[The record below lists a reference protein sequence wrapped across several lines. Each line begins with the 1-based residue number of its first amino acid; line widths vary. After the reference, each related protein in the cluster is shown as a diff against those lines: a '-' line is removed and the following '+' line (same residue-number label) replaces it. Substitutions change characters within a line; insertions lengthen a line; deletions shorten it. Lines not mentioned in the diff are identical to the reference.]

1 MIVTEFPHLWKTDTS
16 CHSLVVEKENK
27 KGFLQLSEIPD
38 NSNYL
43 LSKFYCSELQLNAIP

>member
-27 KGFLQLSEIPD
+27 KGFLQLSEE
-38 NSNYL
+38 SLNYL
-43 LSKFYCSELQLNAIP
+43 LSKFYCSELQLNATP